1 MLNKVAHIGIA
12 VESIE
17 KALGFWRDGL
27 GLELVGSEEVTTQ
40 KVRVAFLPLGETCL
54 ELLEGTSEDS
64 PIAKFVEKRG
74 EGINHVCFEVDDIEA
89 ALTALKEK
97 GFRLINETPVPGAH
111 DTRVAFLHPKSA
123 SGVLLE
129 LVEKK

>member
-40 KVRVAFLPLGETCL
+40 KVRVAFLPLGEFRI

-64 PIAKFVEKRG
+64 PIAKFVAKRG

-89 ALTALKEK
+89 TLADLKEK
-97 GFRLINETPVPGAH
+97 GFRLIHETPVPGAH